1 MTERHEHAARPTEE
15 SNRPSAVPGSIG
27 RREVLRGASVA
38 LPTILTLGSGA
49 AQAASSFWVTST
61 QSSEPAGESY
71 ACLETDGGPGP
82 RYYYDN
88 GANVALVSAEKWFV
102 KKSELQL
109 RVKDEHWTNAK
120 KINDVLK
127 DPMFPKYRGDQ
138 LCADGHIYIALA
150 TQTTCLRAGNT
161 AQLDEVSLGSP
172 GALLSAS
179 SMSSLQASGK
189 MSISQSI

>member
-1 MTERHEHAARPTEE
+1 MTERHEQAARPADE
-15 SNRPSAVPGSIG
+15 SDRPSAVPGSIG
-27 RREVLRGASVA
+27 RREILRGASVA
-38 LPTILTLGSGA
+38 LPTIFTLGSGA

-71 ACLETDGGPGP
+71 ACLETNGPGP

-88 GANVALVSAEKWFV
+88 GANVALVSAEKWFA
-102 KKSELQL
+102 KKSDLQA
-109 RVKDEHWTNAK
+109 RVKAEHWGNAN
-120 KINDVLK
+120 KINEVLK

-138 LCADGHIYIALA
+138 LCADGQVYIALA
-150 TQTTCLRAGNT
+150 TQTTCYKSGNT
-161 AQLDEVSLGSP
+161 ALLDEVSLGSP

-179 SMSSLQASGK
+179 AMSSLQASGK